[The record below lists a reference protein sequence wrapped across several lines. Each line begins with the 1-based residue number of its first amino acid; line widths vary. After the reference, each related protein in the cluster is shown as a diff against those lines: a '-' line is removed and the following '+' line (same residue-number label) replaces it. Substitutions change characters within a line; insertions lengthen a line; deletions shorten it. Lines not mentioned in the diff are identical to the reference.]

1 MVGLEVGRGM
11 TDKSSRSE
19 NALMPSIVGVI
30 TGGILAVLVYFPVVA
45 WLQNVFDVPELTPVP
60 KKYRGETEPISM
72 WYWATWMIP
81 ILVVISIGSAL
92 SFWRRLRVFAL
103 VFTVVFVLGSAAVA
117 AMVISFETNGFAP
130 D

>member
-1 MVGLEVGRGM
+1 M
-11 TDKSSRSE
+11 TDKSSGSE
-19 NALMPSIVGVI
+19 NALMPSIVGVV
-30 TGGILAVLVYFPVVA
+30 TGGILAVIVYFPAVA

-60 KKYRGETEPISM
+60 KKYRGESEPISM

-81 ILVVISIGSAL
+81 ILVVIPIGLAL
-92 SFWRRLRVFAL
+92 SFWRQLRVFAL
-103 VFTVVFVLGSAAVA
+103 VSTVVFVLGSAAVA